1 MEESFQEDEVT
12 EVALRG
18 RRPRQDSQSS
28 TTISTTSTNGDTDV
42 HDAVDSSMTANG
54 SAELINQ
61 EQNGKQETSIFVNK
75 GMFLRNI

>member
-1 MEESFQEDEVT
+1 MEESFQEDEVM

-42 HDAVDSSMTANG
+42 HDPVDSSMTANG

-61 EQNGKQETSIFVNK
+61 EQNGKHETSIFVNK

>member
-1 MEESFQEDEVT
+1 MEDEVM

-28 TTISTTSTNGDTDV
+28 TTTSTTSTNGDTDV

-54 SAELINQ
+54 SAEINQ
-61 EQNGKQETSIFVNK
+61 EQNGKQDTSIFVNK
-75 GMFLRNI
+75 GMYWHNL